1 MSKGPLAFRTISEVA
16 ETLDVPQ
23 HVLRFWETKFS
34 FITPTKRA
42 GGRRFYRPQDVE
54 VLAGVKA
61 LLHDQGYTIRG
72 VQKLYA
78 EEGLKALVVAYKG
91 AVAPEVEPV
100 RGSSVQPEPVAET
113 PEGVVFSE
121 ARIQALGDE
130 TRAQFLEI
138 ARNLEIAQALLGRH
152 IGRHSS

>member
-78 EEGLKALVVAYKG
+78 DEGLKALVAAHKG
-91 AVAPEVEPV
+91 TGGREAESGEAA
-100 RGSSVQPEPVAET
+100 SVQPEAVVEA
-113 PEGVVFSE
+113 PEPVVFSE
-121 ARIQALGDE
+121 AHIRALGDE
-130 TRAQFLEI
+130 TRAQFLQI
-138 ARNLEIAQALLGRH
+138 ARNLEAAQALLGRH
-152 IGRHSS
+152 IGRYQS